1 MIRQMKERKRCCTVA
16 EMKKYVTPA
25 GVLLAVSGEDIC
37 TVSFTEGNYQEEKD
51 AILFGDLF

>member
-1 MIRQMKERKRCCTVA
+1 MA
-16 EMKKYVTPA
+16 EMKKYVPPA

-37 TVSFTEGNYQEEKD
+37 TVSFTEGNYQDEKD